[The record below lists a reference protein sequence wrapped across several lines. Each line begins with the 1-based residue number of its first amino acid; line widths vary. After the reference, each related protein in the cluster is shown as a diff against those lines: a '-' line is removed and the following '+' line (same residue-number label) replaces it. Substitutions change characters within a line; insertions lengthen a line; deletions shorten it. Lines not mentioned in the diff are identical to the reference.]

1 MSIRRRGA
9 RIAGSHAVLLALT
22 VVSLAAAA
30 TLRPILAT
38 RRIYDYVFTFDITQ
52 SANVVDSRLNGV
64 PVSRLTFAKAAGR
77 AALRALPCGSRVGWS
92 VFTDYRQM
100 SLLAPL
106 EVCAH
111 YEALIAS
118 LEGIDGRMRWANAS
132 NIGRG
137 LYGSLRA
144 AQSIGPHTAVV
155 FLTDGQEAPPVAAGE
170 SAMPDIPP
178 DSFGGILVG
187 LGGDVPSP
195 IPKITADGQVA
206 GYWRAD
212 EVVQRADEPPGRSHE
227 ELSRLDESHLRDLAE
242 HAAMRYV
249 RLESIPAF
257 ANGLRQERYAHRDK
271 VLTDLRWI
279 PATLA
284 LCSMCWIFLPSWG
297 RRRSANPV

>member
-106 EVCAH
+106 GSVCALRGADRVAGRH
-111 YEALIAS
+111 RWAHALGKRQQHRQRALRVIAS
-118 LEGIDGRMRWANAS
+118 GAEHRSAHCRGVSHGRSGGASGCCRRECHAGHTPGFIRRHSGRPRRRCAVADTEDNRRWADRRLLA
-132 NIGRG
+132 RG
-137 LYGSLRA
+137 
-144 AQSIGPHTAVV
+144 
-155 FLTDGQEAPPVAAGE
+155 
-170 SAMPDIPP
+170 
-178 DSFGGILVG
+178 
-187 LGGDVPSP
+187 
-195 IPKITADGQVA
+195 
-206 GYWRAD
+206 
-212 EVVQRADEPPGRSHE
+212 
-227 ELSRLDESHLRDLAE
+227 
-242 HAAMRYV
+242 
-249 RLESIPAF
+249 
-257 ANGLRQERYAHRDK
+257 
-271 VLTDLRWI
+271 
-279 PATLA
+279 
-284 LCSMCWIFLPSWG
+284 
-297 RRRSANPV
+297 